1 MSLKKI
7 KILILTLLIL
17 TISENYIY
25 SQTFSTKINWKSKRE
40 IKDSLNSFFL
50 FDSENISFDKNLTP
64 FYSNQINISNFYNK
78 GFSYSLKPKNIK
90 YIALNEAEIS
100 GIKNI
105 NKIPSNYIFD
115 SKLQFARGIPYV
127 TYKISSII
135 KNSSS
140 GKYEKLISLDLII
153 EKTRLS
159 SQKSEQVYAENSIL
173 SSGTWKKIRISESGL
188 YKLTFDELESIG
200 IDNPQNVRIFGN
212 ATGWLPMMAGDE
224 RPDDL
229 VENDIL
235 IEGNSVIFYAQG
247 ADRWDYNETTQV
259 FEPKNHFYSDY
270 SYYFLTSDVNTNYNN
285 TIKQETQSS
294 LSETHNVSTYN
305 SYAVHEENLY
315 NIAETG
321 RNWYGEIFDI
331 DNNQDFE
338 FSFPNLIDN
347 QDAKIKIF
355 VAATGTSNF
364 VVNTNGTSKTISC
377 TGPISHNFAARKTSN
392 YTFNTGNSDNISIN
406 IKFNSNSPSTKSWL
420 DYFYINAKS
429 ELKFTGG
436 QMSFRNAETI
446 GETNI
451 TKYTLSNAGSSV
463 IIWDISDKTKPK
475 KINASVSGNTQT
487 FKLSSKN
494 LKEFIAFDNSVFK
507 KPELSEVE
515 DVANQNLH
523 ATSGNT
529 DMLIITFPGFISQA
543 NELKE
548 LHERID
554 GMNVKVVTQQQIY
567 NEFSS
572 GAADFSAIRDYVRM
586 IYKKANNGDTLR
598 YLLLFGDGSYDNKS
612 GIGVNGNFMITYQ
625 QNWSEGL
632 GNSYVTDDFFGTLDD
647 NEGDDGDSLK
657 GLLDIGIGRLIV
669 SNVQQANE
677 HIAKIKNY
685 ISTSTFGDW
694 RNQLCFIADDENG
707 VVHMSQTDYLTNY
720 IKENHPIYNIDKI
733 YLDAYTQYTES
744 GGERYPDVN
753 NAINSRIQKGSLILN
768 YVGHGGEHGL
778 AHERVIT
785 ISEIESWRN
794 FDKLSLFVTATCSF
808 TRFDD
813 YKYKSAGE
821 RVFLNPHGG
830 AIAIFTTARIAWVH
844 SNGDLTKELYRNMF
858 GKYNSGEPY
867 RLGDIIRIT
876 KNKAYYHKNNLIFF
890 LMGDPALKLG
900 YASECN
906 VVTNSING
914 NPISE
919 IDTLKALSTATFS
932 GELQDKNG
940 NKLTNFNGSVSPT
953 VYDKERIINTQN
965 NDGEGVYTYQT
976 RDNIIYKGR
985 ANVINGEFEFS
996 FIVPRDIALNVDTGK
1011 ISYYAHN
1018 DVFDAKGYSF
1028 NFLVGDIAKDY
1039 EEDNKGPE
1047 IELFMNDENF
1057 VSGGITNASPRIFA
1071 KLSDEH
1077 GINTSSGGIGHDIT
1091 AIIDDDIQNVIIM
1104 NDDYRANANT
1114 YKSGELEHFLFNVDA
1129 GNHKLKFKVWDVYNN
1144 SSEEYLEFLVVEAK
1158 NLSIDKL
1165 LNYPNPFT
1173 THTDFYFEHNQ
1184 AGTELD
1190 LMIQIFTISGKL
1202 VKTIESN
1209 FLADGYRA
1217 GPYPWDG
1224 TDDFGNRIGRGVY
1237 VYRVKLRSSTG
1248 QVEEKFEKLLILK

>member
-7 KILILTLLIL
+7 KIIILTLLIL
-17 TISENYIY
+17 TISENNIY

-50 FDSENISFDKNLTP
+50 FDSNNISFDKNLSP
-64 FYSNQINISNFYNK
+64 FYSNKINIRNFYNK
-78 GFSYSLKPKNIK
+78 GFNYSLKPKNLK
-90 YIALNEAEIS
+90 YIALTEAEVS

-105 NKIPSNYIFD
+105 NKIPENYIFN
-115 SKLQFARGIPYV
+115 SKLQFARGIPYI

-140 GKYEKLISLDLII
+140 GKYEKLISLDLIL
-153 EKTRLS
+153 EKTRIS
-159 SQKSEQVYAENSIL
+159 SQKSKQVYAENSIL
-173 SSGTWKKIRISESGL
+173 SSGTWRKIRISESGL

-305 SYAVHEENLY
+305 SYAVHEKNLY

-331 DNNQDFE
+331 DNNQNFT
-338 FSFPNLIDN
+338 FLFPNLIDN

-364 VVNTNGTSKTISC
+364 VVNTNGTSKTIPC
-377 TGPISHNFAARKTSN
+377 TGPIPHNFAARKTSN

-463 IIWDISDKTKPK
+463 VVWDISDKTRPK
-475 KINASVSGNTQT
+475 KVNTTISGSSQV
-487 FKLSSKN
+487 FKLPSSE

-507 KPELSEVE
+507 KTDLSKVEV
-515 DVANQNLH
+515 VANQNLH

-529 DMLIITFPGFISQA
+529 DMLIITFPAFISQA

-612 GIGVNGNFMITYQ
+612 GIGENGNFMITYQ

-632 GNSYVTDDFFGTLDD
+632 GDSNVTDDFFGTIDD
-647 NEGDDGDSLK
+647 NEGDDGNSLE

-685 ISTSTFGDW
+685 VSSSTFGDW
-694 RNQLCFIADDENG
+694 RNQLCFIADDENSL
-707 VVHMSQTDYLTNY
+707 VHMSQTNALTNY
-720 IKENHPIYNIDKI
+720 IEKYHPIYNIEKI

-753 NAINSRIQKGSLILN
+753 NEINSRIQKGSLILN

-785 ISEIESWRN
+785 VSEIESWRN

-808 TRFDD
+808 TRFDN
-813 YKYKSAGE
+813 YKFKSAGE

-830 AIAIFTTARIAWVH
+830 AIAIFTTARIAWIH

-876 KNKAYYHKNNLIFF
+876 KNNAFYHENNLIFF

-914 NPISE
+914 KTISE

-940 NKLTNFNGSVSPT
+940 NKLTNFNGYVSPT
-953 VYDKERIINTQN
+953 VYDKERIVNTQN

-1039 EEDNKGPE
+1039 EEDNEGPE